1 METYKVLLKKSA
13 AKELEKVPEKDR
25 KKVIKNIRD
34 LSLDPRPQGVK
45 KLSGQ
50 EKYRIRQGNYRILYQ
65 IVDEELIIYVV
76 GVGHRKDIFPN

>member
-25 KKVIKNIRD
+25 KKIIKNIRD

-65 IVDEELIIYVV
+65 IVDEELIIYDV
-76 GVGHRKDIFPN
+76 GVGHRKDIFRN

>member
-25 KKVIKNIRD
+25 KKIIKNIRD

-65 IVDEELIIYVV
+65 IVDKELIIYDV
-76 GVGHRKDIFPN
+76 GVGHRKDIFRN

>member
-25 KKVIKNIRD
+25 KKIIKNIRD

-76 GVGHRKDIFPN
+76 GVGHRKDIFRN

>member
-25 KKVIKNIRD
+25 KKIFKNIRD

-65 IVDEELIIYVV
+65 IVDEELIIYDV
-76 GVGHRKDIFPN
+76 GVGHRKDIFRN